1 MALLNFYFFTTDADT
16 ISLSGNPQPVTRWN
30 PPLQILELSDTTYEI
45 QYLFFFVFLLI
56 SISFIFM
63 CLNFIFGYRATL
75 QGDKEK
81 LSPYECGFDPFE
93 NARIK
98 YNVHFFLVGLL
109 YLLFDLEII
118 FLLPWVFAAGLLQSF
133 TSFLVVL
140 TFIGLL
146 VLGFWYE
153 WVKHA
158 LDW

>member
-1 MALLNFYFFTTDADT
+1 MMLLTLSFFLIEQDT
-16 ISLSGNPQPVTRWN
+16 ISLSGNPRPVTPWN
-30 PPLQILELSDTTYEI
+30 PPLQILELSDTTYEV
-45 QYLFFFVFLLI
+45 QYLVVFIFLLLGI
-56 SISFIFM
+56 SCIFI

-118 FLLPWVFAAGLLQSF
+118 FLLPWVFAAGLLSSF
-133 TSFLVVL
+133 NSFLVVL
-140 TFIGLL
+140 GFIGLL